1 LSRNFTEDARAGTND
16 KSALRDYV
24 MKKTAKDSSPF
35 GRKSLLVI
43 NDEIHLAR
51 KPNNKIY
58 RALRWVSEDAVVR
71 VGLSATPV
79 ITAPEDLFG
88 IGCILR
94 APHFLTPED
103 EEACRELAAIM
114 TREIRKTRN
123 KAKAEGTN
131 TGNILKREIARRSG
145 GEGSRS
151 GSSAP
156 GIVAVEE
163 EVPLDAV
170 LALGE
175 LPNLYQEHAL
185 KMRNKLMV
193 VCIRRTQDAKDY
205 LGNPIIN
212 VMPYSDINLRL
223 QLYLQEEEEIN
234 RLLED
239 LDAEVGGRYQD
250 NNVSFV
256 LNTRVA

>member
-1 LSRNFTEDARAGTND
+1 
-16 KSALRDYV
+16 
-24 MKKTAKDSSPF
+24 MKKTAKDSLPF
-35 GRKSLLVI
+35 GCKSLLVI
-43 NDEIHLAR
+43 NNGIHLAH

-58 RALRWVSEDAVVR
+58 RALCWVSEDAVVR
-71 VGLSATPV
+71 VGLSATPI

-88 IGCILR
+88 IGCILC
-94 APHFLTPED
+94 APYFLTPKD

-131 TGNILKREIARRSG
+131 TGNILKRKIARCLG
-145 GEGSRS
+145 GEGSWL
-151 GSSAP
+151 GSLAP
-156 GIVAVEE
+156 GIVAVKE
-163 EVPLDAV
+163 EVPLDVV
-170 LALGE
+170 LALSK

-185 KMRNKLMV
+185 KMCNKLMV
-193 VCIRRTQDAKDY
+193 VCIQRTQEAKDY

-212 VMPYSDINLRL
+212 VMPYSNINLRL
-223 QLYLQEEEEIN
+223 QLYSQEEEEIN

-239 LDAEVGGRYQD
+239 LNAEVGGRYQD
-250 NNVSFV
+250 NNVSLV